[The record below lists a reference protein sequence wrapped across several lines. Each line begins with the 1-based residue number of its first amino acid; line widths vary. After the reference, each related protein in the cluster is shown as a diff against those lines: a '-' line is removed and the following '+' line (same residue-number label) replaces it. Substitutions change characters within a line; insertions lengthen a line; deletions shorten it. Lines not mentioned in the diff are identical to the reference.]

1 MPLVTTDQVRV
12 VRSAVYDGLNGAE
25 IITEAELDLVS
36 DDGNIL
42 RFTVPGQPFPVY
54 EVEIGERVFWSGGG
68 AFDGNSVELLPFP
81 WRELPLGVDQRFVTV
96 TGSAEVQGSV
106 PGETQEILVNLEP
119 VEGGNGFMLEG
130 IVYTPV
136 VALRGHP
143 GVLAGHA
150 ISGVEIVDSDTI
162 RVTVIS
168 DVGSFDG
175 ARIWAVA
182 HQLQDIV

>member
-1 MPLVTTDQVRV
+1 MPLVTTDQVRI
-12 VRSAVYDGLNGAE
+12 VRSAVYDGLNGTE

-81 WRELPLGVDQRFVTV
+81 WRELPMGVDQRFVTV
-96 TGSAEVQGSV
+96 TGTAEVQGSV
-106 PGETQEILVNLEP
+106 LGETQEINVNLEP
-119 VEGGNGFMLEG
+119 VEGGDGFGMDG
-130 IVYTPV
+130 TGYTPIV
-136 VALRGHP
+136 SLRGAP
-143 GVLAGHA
+143 GVLTGHG
-150 ISGVEIVDSDTI
+150 IQNVEIVDADTI
-162 RVTVIS
+162 LVTVAS

-175 ARIWAVA
+175 ARLYAVA
-182 HQLQDIV
+182 HQLQNV